1 MAFISWGIV
10 SKRINPCN
18 HIAQIGTEHL
28 NYLNKQQ
35 IQLDMPMPID
45 PPFHSDDC
53 DICKAWN
60 RHALNNRYSSRQY
73 MNKVWI
79 NGTGSVTVYYRYRDN
94 SLKALAN
101 GAIIRIEQEGFENI
115 EKWHERIERE
125 LLRAGVN
132 LNESIARA
140 REHYTCSNCRHSST
154 WR

>member
-1 MAFISWGIV
+1 
-10 SKRINPCN
+10 
-18 HIAQIGTEHL
+18 
-28 NYLNKQQ
+28 
-35 IQLDMPMPID
+35 MPMLIN

-60 RHALNNRYSSRQY
+60 RHALNNRYSSSQY

-79 NGTGSVTVYYRYRDN
+79 NGTGSVTVYYRYKDN
-94 SLKALAN
+94 SLAARAN
-101 GAIIRIEQEGFENI
+101 GAIIRIEQEGFDNI

-132 LNESIARA
+132 LNESVARA

-154 WR
+154 CR